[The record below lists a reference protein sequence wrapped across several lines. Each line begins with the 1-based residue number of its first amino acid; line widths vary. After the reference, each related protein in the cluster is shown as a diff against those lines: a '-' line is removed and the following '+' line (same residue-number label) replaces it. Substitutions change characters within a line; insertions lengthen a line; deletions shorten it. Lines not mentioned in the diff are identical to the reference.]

1 VSPRSAKA
9 ISGSIAVFALL
20 LMTVGIVVATTT
32 FSRQG
37 PDRLVFVPPER
48 EAEIRAAAAALDP
61 DRDCR
66 GESDAKPALGDAP
79 SVLCAVEEHLT
90 DGSELT
96 WGDLVLAIVI
106 GIVWLGTGA
115 LITSRQPGNRAGWI
129 FTSIGLFFFLEGL
142 SLTLV
147 VRGAKTDP
155 GSVPLLGLWAGV
167 AEYALFAFALVPLLF
182 LLYPDGRPPTPGWRW
197 AQRALFVGVGI
208 AFAGS
213 ALNPG
218 PLNNLV
224 DSGVIY
230 LNPLGVPALAGTA
243 DAITALGTLIALGAS
258 LSTVVAVRGRF
269 KRSTGEERQQMR
281 WLVFVATLIG
291 AVFLF
296 GMVASFIIGLF
307 VPELE
312 QTRIL
317 GIDPLDTIFLVFAF
331 LLIAGVPA
339 AYLIA
344 IFKHGLWDL
353 DVVIKKAL
361 VAFVLTLL
369 LVTVGLLVIGLLGQ
383 WAFWE
388 GTSRT
393 TAIVLGILAGVF
405 VWPLVRLSRRI
416 ARRVVFGRRAAP
428 YEVLTEFSEHVGET
442 YSTED
447 VLPRMA
453 EILATGTGARAAR
466 VLLRIG
472 SELREEARWPQT
484 EMLTGEEHVV
494 PVVDRGEELGALAI
508 SMPPSDPMNPSKER
522 LIRDLAGQAGL
533 VLRNVRLIEEL
544 RASRQ
549 RLVAAQDEE
558 RRKIERNLHDGAQ
571 QQLVALAVQL
581 KLARTMV
588 ERDPAKAG
596 DMLDA
601 LQTSASDALEDLR
614 DLARGI
620 YPPLLADKGLAI
632 AIDAQARR
640 ASIPTTVRSE
650 DVGRYPREVEAAV
663 YFSCLEALNN
673 VAKYAKASSATV
685 SLSQANGT
693 LTFVVADD
701 GVGFDESGVAYG
713 TGLQGIADRLDAIGG
728 EVRVLSAPER
738 GTTVT
743 GTVPTEGVPP

>member
-1 VSPRSAKA
+1 
-9 ISGSIAVFALL
+9 
-20 LMTVGIVVATTT
+20 
-32 FSRQG
+32 
-37 PDRLVFVPPER
+37 
-48 EAEIRAAAAALDP
+48 
-61 DRDCR
+61 
-66 GESDAKPALGDAP
+66 
-79 SVLCAVEEHLT
+79 
-90 DGSELT
+90 
-96 WGDLVLAIVI
+96 
-106 GIVWLGTGA
+106 
-115 LITSRQPGNRAGWI
+115 
-129 FTSIGLFFFLEGL
+129 
-142 SLTLV
+142 
-147 VRGAKTDP
+147 
-155 GSVPLLGLWAGV
+155 
-167 AEYALFAFALVPLLF
+167 
-182 LLYPDGRPPTPGWRW
+182 
-197 AQRALFVGVGI
+197 
-208 AFAGS
+208 
-213 ALNPG
+213 
-218 PLNNLV
+218 
-224 DSGVIY
+224 
-230 LNPLGVPALAGTA
+230 
-243 DAITALGTLIALGAS
+243 
-258 LSTVVAVRGRF
+258 
-269 KRSTGEERQQMR
+269 
-281 WLVFVATLIG
+281 
-291 AVFLF
+291 
-296 GMVASFIIGLF
+296 
-307 VPELE
+307 
-312 QTRIL
+312 
-317 GIDPLDTIFLVFAF
+317 
-331 LLIAGVPA
+331 
-339 AYLIA
+339 
-344 IFKHGLWDL
+344 
-353 DVVIKKAL
+353 
-361 VAFVLTLL
+361 
-369 LVTVGLLVIGLLGQ
+369 VTVGLLVIGLLGQ